1 MIKITEI
8 KTEHKVNALGVD
20 GNPLIRWKYE
30 GDDQISYRLKVKL
43 SEVYGKGDVCV
54 FDSGEVNSADNFCRA
69 DGEKLERGK
78 KYDVVISLNGEKATE
93 GGESYFQTAIIRE
106 DFKGDWV
113 NLPVNSQGGSSLYRI
128 RGRLDKKP
136 VLATA
141 YVAGIGYNELY
152 INGKKVGDE
161 LLSPATSDYAK
172 RIYYN
177 TYDVTDILKIGDN
190 VFGVEVAHG
199 WLGAKRM
206 LLQVNVLFDDGTET
220 EFHSAVGCGW
230 WVRGGAVR
238 ENSIYDGETYD
249 ARYEDE
255 TAPHWASPEFEPTW
269 ENGWMYTV
277 FADMPAENLKPQKIE
292 PIRVC
297 DEYAPLSFREYEGS
311 TIVDF
316 GANIAGVCEIEVTG
330 ERGAEITLK
339 YGERLDDK
347 GDVNRLNLR
356 SAKAAD
362 KYILKGEG
370 VEKYMPRFT
379 YHGFQYVKIEIS
391 GKATVKKIVAK
402 HVHTDTKIVGNF
414 ACSDEKLNYLHK
426 IAVRTEH
433 NNEHSILTDC
443 PQRDERFGWLND
455 LGARLYQ
462 TVYNCDMSS
471 FFPKFT
477 ADITDTQLKGG
488 EIGDTAPFYTGGR
501 PADPVCVVYLL
512 MPLYCY
518 SLYGDDSVIKTEY
531 PNLKKWVD
539 FLLSK
544 TENGIMTYSYYADWV
559 NPTCFGVKADNLFVS
574 TLSLY
579 WHLKLMIKIS
589 EVAGEKDDEKF
600 YAARAEEVKKAINAK
615 YYNEKTHSYAGG
627 TQTENAMPITLG
639 VAPEKDRA
647 AIAENVVKDVIARN
661 YHSTCGNVGYRH
673 LFYVL
678 GEFGY
683 QDAAIKILENP
694 EYPGWGYMVENGAT
708 SVWERWESEMSNEMD
723 SFDHPMF
730 GSYDAFFYAFL
741 GGITVDDNAFAC
753 DKITISPVKPSG
765 MTYVNCSYETIRGK
779 VVSDW
784 KQDGDKTLY
793 HVEIPCGVTARF
805 KAQGVEKTLVHG
817 VYDIKI

>member
-20 GNPLIRWKYE
+20 GSPLISWKYE
-30 GDDQISYRLKVKL
+30 GGEQTSFRLKVLL
-43 SEVYGKGDVCV
+43 SEVYGRGNIVA
-54 FDSGEVNSADNFCRA
+54 FDSGEVKTSDNFCRVN
-69 DGEKLERGK
+69 GEKLERGK
-78 KYDVVISLNGEKATE
+78 KYEVVLSLNGEKETS
-93 GGESYFQTAIIRE
+93 GGKSCFQTAITRG

-113 NLPVNSQGGSSLYRI
+113 NLPVNSQGGSSLYRL
-128 RGRLDKKP
+128 RGRLEKK
-136 VLATA
+136 VILATA

-152 INGKKVGDE
+152 INGEKVGDE

-177 TYDVTDILKIGDN
+177 TYDVTNMLVVGDN

-206 LLQVNVLFDDGTET
+206 LLQVNVLFDDCTET
-220 EFHSAVGCGW
+220 EFHSAVGSGW

-255 TAPHWASPEFEPTW
+255 TSPHWASPKFEPTW

-277 FADMPAENLKPQKIE
+277 FADMPAENLKPQNIE

-297 DEYAPLSFREYEGS
+297 DEFAPVSFREYNGA
-311 TIVDF
+311 TIADF
-316 GANIAGVCEIEVTG
+316 GANISGVCEIEVEG
-330 ERGAEITLK
+330 ERGAEISLY
-339 YGERLDDK
+339 YGERLDER

-356 SAKAAD
+356 SAKATD
-362 KYILKGEG
+362 KYILKGCG

-379 YHGFQYVKIEIS
+379 YHGFQYVKIETS
-391 GKATVKKIVAK
+391 GKVKLGKITAK
-402 HVHTDTKIVGNF
+402 HIHTDTRIVGSF
-414 ACSDEKLNYLHK
+414 ECSDEKLNYLHK

-477 ADITDTQLKGG
+477 ADITDTQLSGG

-501 PADPVCVVYLL
+501 PADPVCVAYLM

-518 SLYGDDSVIKTEY
+518 SLYGDDKPIKTEY
-531 PNLKKWVD
+531 NNLKKWTD
-539 FLLSK
+539 FLLS
-544 TENGIMTYSYYADWV
+544 EADGGIMTYSYYADWV
-559 NPTCFGVKADNLFVS
+559 YPVCFGVKSDNLFVS

-579 WHLKLMIKIS
+579 WHLKLMTRIS
-589 EVAGEKDDEKF
+589 AIAGEKKDSEY
-600 YAARAEEVKKAINAK
+600 YAAKAEYVKNAINAK
-615 YYNEKTHSYAGG
+615 YYDSEKHSYASG
-627 TQTENAMPITLG
+627 TQTENSMPLTLG
-639 VAPEKDRA
+639 VAPEDDKA
-647 AIAENVVKDVIARN
+647 AIAENVYKDVVSRN

-678 GEFGY
+678 GEYGY
-683 QDAAIKILENP
+683 ADAAIKILENP
-694 EYPGWGYMVENGAT
+694 EYPGWGYMVANGAT

-730 GSYDAFFYAFL
+730 GSYDAFFYAFM
-741 GGITVDDNAFAC
+741 GGIRVDDEAFGC
-753 DKITISPVKPSG
+753 DKITVAPVNPSG
-765 MTYVNCSYETIRGK
+765 ITHVNCSFETIRGK
-779 VVSDW
+779 IVSNW
-784 KQDGDKTLY
+784 NKNGDSIDY
-793 HVEIPCGVTARF
+793 HVEIPCGITAKF
-805 KAQGVEKTLVHG
+805 KVGKVEKTLTGG
-817 VYDIKI
+817 VYDFKI